1 VLTRSGGGERRNHL
15 KSTINTQIGIY
26 SSVVLFY
33 FLLFSTKKFS
43 HFAQTIDLAKSLLPS
58 RYTKVAGGE
67 NLFPPVSVY
76 DTADGNLGLFFSFIV
91 NFKIN
96 KFSLDTSRF
105 VICSFYI
112 EYAMF
117 WHR

>member
-1 VLTRSGGGERRNHL
+1 
-15 KSTINTQIGIY
+15 
-26 SSVVLFY
+26 
-33 FLLFSTKKFS
+33 
-43 HFAQTIDLAKSLLPS
+43 LLPS